1 VVWPKA
7 IAIPH
12 SLLDCADEVIE
23 YQEETAPARGRS
35 TEAVWGLVGNRRMA
49 LRLPLQPTTS
59 KSGAL
64 LTFAHSPGFKLRVS
78 GRHRAVGTGLFPT
91 TVAV

>member
-1 VVWPKA
+1 MVWPKA

-12 SLLDCADEVIE
+12 SLLDWAGKVIE
-23 YQEETAPARGRS
+23 YQETAPARGRS
-35 TEAVWGLVGNRRMA
+35 TEAIGVLRETTGW

-59 KSGAL
+59 NSGAL
-64 LTFAHSPGFKLRVS
+64 LTFAHCPNFKLRVS

-91 TVAV
+91 TVA